1 MNAEWRWDFA
11 IEILPNMLWATLNTI
26 LAAGIGYAIAAIM
39 GLIFLLGQRTP
50 IKIVNIINRE
60 IVEFIRSTPLLI
72 QLFFVYFVLPQ
83 FGITL
88 SAWVCGMITIG
99 LHFGTYLSEVYRGAL
114 EGVPKTQWEACRA
127 LNFSTFYTYRKIV
140 LPQAFPIAIPGMG
153 NYLVGIFKDTPLLST
168 IGVAELFHA
177 ATAVGGYHY
186 RYLEPYTIVGII
198 FLTLSIPAAIW
209 IRIIVK
215 FSDVTKQYGDLVVL
229 DKLNLEIKKNEM
241 VSIIGPSGSGKTT
254 VLRVLMTLEKI
265 NQGVI
270 HLDGE
275 PLTHMDKDGSLVEAS
290 EKYLRERRSKIGM
303 VFQQFNL
310 FPHMTALQNCIEAP
324 IEVLGMRKEEAEERA
339 LELLELVGLTDKKDQ
354 HPSRLSGGQQQRVA
368 IARAL
373 AMRPKVMLL
382 DEITSAL
389 DPEVVGEVL
398 NVIRSLNK
406 EHSLTMI
413 MVTHQMGFAREIS
426 DRVCFFN
433 EGKIFEQ
440 GPPEKLFGDPQNDR
454 TKQFLHAVLDA
465 N

>member
-11 IEILPNMLWATLNTI
+11 IEILPSMLWATLNTI
-26 LAAGIGYAIAAIM
+26 LAAGIGYAIAAVV
-39 GLIFLLGQRTP
+39 GLLFLLGQRTP
-50 IKIVNIINRE
+50 IKIVNMINRE

-209 IRIIVK
+209 IRKIEKNV
-215 FSDVTKQYGDLVVL
+215 
-229 DKLNLEIKKNEM
+229 NLAQGKIKK
-241 VSIIGPSGSGKTT
+241 
-254 VLRVLMTLEKI
+254 
-265 NQGVI
+265 
-270 HLDGE
+270 
-275 PLTHMDKDGSLVEAS
+275 
-290 EKYLRERRSKIGM
+290 
-303 VFQQFNL
+303 
-310 FPHMTALQNCIEAP
+310 
-324 IEVLGMRKEEAEERA
+324 
-339 LELLELVGLTDKKDQ
+339 
-354 HPSRLSGGQQQRVA
+354 
-368 IARAL
+368 
-373 AMRPKVMLL
+373 
-382 DEITSAL
+382 
-389 DPEVVGEVL
+389 
-398 NVIRSLNK
+398 
-406 EHSLTMI
+406 
-413 MVTHQMGFAREIS
+413 
-426 DRVCFFN
+426 
-433 EGKIFEQ
+433 EQ
-440 GPPEKLFGDPQNDR
+440 L
-454 TKQFLHAVLDA
+454 
-465 N
+465 

>member
-26 LAAGIGYAIAAIM
+26 LAAGIGYAIAAIV
-39 GLIFLLGQRTP
+39 GLLFLLGQRTP
-50 IKIVNIINRE
+50 IKIVSMVNRE

-209 IRIIVK
+209 IRKIEKNV
-215 FSDVTKQYGDLVVL
+215 
-229 DKLNLEIKKNEM
+229 NLAQGKIKK
-241 VSIIGPSGSGKTT
+241 
-254 VLRVLMTLEKI
+254 
-265 NQGVI
+265 
-270 HLDGE
+270 
-275 PLTHMDKDGSLVEAS
+275 
-290 EKYLRERRSKIGM
+290 
-303 VFQQFNL
+303 
-310 FPHMTALQNCIEAP
+310 
-324 IEVLGMRKEEAEERA
+324 
-339 LELLELVGLTDKKDQ
+339 
-354 HPSRLSGGQQQRVA
+354 
-368 IARAL
+368 
-373 AMRPKVMLL
+373 
-382 DEITSAL
+382 
-389 DPEVVGEVL
+389 
-398 NVIRSLNK
+398 
-406 EHSLTMI
+406 
-413 MVTHQMGFAREIS
+413 
-426 DRVCFFN
+426 
-433 EGKIFEQ
+433 EQ
-440 GPPEKLFGDPQNDR
+440 L
-454 TKQFLHAVLDA
+454 
-465 N
+465 

>member
-11 IEILPNMLWATLNTI
+11 IEILPSMLWATLNTI
-26 LAAGIGYAIAAIM
+26 LAAGIGYAIAAIV
-39 GLIFLLGQRTP
+39 GLLFLLGQRTP
-50 IKIVNIINRE
+50 IKIVNIVNRE

-209 IRIIVK
+209 IRKIEKNV
-215 FSDVTKQYGDLVVL
+215 
-229 DKLNLEIKKNEM
+229 NLAQGKIKK
-241 VSIIGPSGSGKTT
+241 
-254 VLRVLMTLEKI
+254 
-265 NQGVI
+265 
-270 HLDGE
+270 
-275 PLTHMDKDGSLVEAS
+275 
-290 EKYLRERRSKIGM
+290 
-303 VFQQFNL
+303 
-310 FPHMTALQNCIEAP
+310 
-324 IEVLGMRKEEAEERA
+324 
-339 LELLELVGLTDKKDQ
+339 
-354 HPSRLSGGQQQRVA
+354 
-368 IARAL
+368 
-373 AMRPKVMLL
+373 
-382 DEITSAL
+382 
-389 DPEVVGEVL
+389 
-398 NVIRSLNK
+398 
-406 EHSLTMI
+406 
-413 MVTHQMGFAREIS
+413 
-426 DRVCFFN
+426 
-433 EGKIFEQ
+433 EQ
-440 GPPEKLFGDPQNDR
+440 L
-454 TKQFLHAVLDA
+454 
-465 N
+465 

>member
-11 IEILPNMLWATLNTI
+11 IEILPSMLWATLNTI
-26 LAAGIGYAIAAIM
+26 LAAGIGYAIAAVV
-39 GLIFLLGQRTP
+39 GLLFLLGQRTP
-50 IKIVNIINRE
+50 IKIINMINRE

-209 IRIIVK
+209 IRKIEKNV
-215 FSDVTKQYGDLVVL
+215 
-229 DKLNLEIKKNEM
+229 NLAQGKIKK
-241 VSIIGPSGSGKTT
+241 
-254 VLRVLMTLEKI
+254 
-265 NQGVI
+265 
-270 HLDGE
+270 
-275 PLTHMDKDGSLVEAS
+275 
-290 EKYLRERRSKIGM
+290 
-303 VFQQFNL
+303 
-310 FPHMTALQNCIEAP
+310 
-324 IEVLGMRKEEAEERA
+324 
-339 LELLELVGLTDKKDQ
+339 
-354 HPSRLSGGQQQRVA
+354 
-368 IARAL
+368 
-373 AMRPKVMLL
+373 
-382 DEITSAL
+382 
-389 DPEVVGEVL
+389 
-398 NVIRSLNK
+398 
-406 EHSLTMI
+406 
-413 MVTHQMGFAREIS
+413 
-426 DRVCFFN
+426 
-433 EGKIFEQ
+433 EQ
-440 GPPEKLFGDPQNDR
+440 L
-454 TKQFLHAVLDA
+454 
-465 N
+465 

>member
-39 GLIFLLGQRTP
+39 GLLFLLGQRTP
-50 IKIVNIINRE
+50 IKIVNMINRE

-114 EGVPKTQWEACRA
+114 EGVPRTQWEACRA

-198 FLTLSIPAAIW
+198 FLMLSIPAAIW
-209 IRIIVK
+209 IRKIEKNV
-215 FSDVTKQYGDLVVL
+215 
-229 DKLNLEIKKNEM
+229 NLAQGKIKK
-241 VSIIGPSGSGKTT
+241 
-254 VLRVLMTLEKI
+254 
-265 NQGVI
+265 
-270 HLDGE
+270 
-275 PLTHMDKDGSLVEAS
+275 
-290 EKYLRERRSKIGM
+290 
-303 VFQQFNL
+303 
-310 FPHMTALQNCIEAP
+310 
-324 IEVLGMRKEEAEERA
+324 
-339 LELLELVGLTDKKDQ
+339 
-354 HPSRLSGGQQQRVA
+354 
-368 IARAL
+368 
-373 AMRPKVMLL
+373 
-382 DEITSAL
+382 
-389 DPEVVGEVL
+389 
-398 NVIRSLNK
+398 
-406 EHSLTMI
+406 
-413 MVTHQMGFAREIS
+413 
-426 DRVCFFN
+426 
-433 EGKIFEQ
+433 EQ
-440 GPPEKLFGDPQNDR
+440 L
-454 TKQFLHAVLDA
+454 
-465 N
+465 